1 MFHKQQF
8 LVNEKVLLKNQ
19 IMKMVWHPNL
29 AENEQSS
36 PQEPMHLMKEEHVF
50 SLLTDY
56 TGQKRDVYS
65 SGQQTEPERLHTHEA
80 WTPTVPKHP
89 LMYHSRS
96 HRDAWLPSKQKEKTP
111 HWDLHTNQQH
121 GHKRR
126 QRPMW
131 HLRACWEF

>member
-36 PQEPMHLMKEEHVF
+36 PQEPMHLMKEERVF

-80 WTPTVPKHP
+80 WTPDRPQTSSYVPFP
-89 LMYHSRS
+89 LSQRCLIAQQAERENATLRFTHKPTTWS
-96 HRDAWLPSKQKEKTP
+96 QKKTEAYVTP
-111 HWDLHTNQQH
+111 KSML
-121 GHKRR
+121 GV
-126 QRPMW
+126 
-131 HLRACWEF
+131 